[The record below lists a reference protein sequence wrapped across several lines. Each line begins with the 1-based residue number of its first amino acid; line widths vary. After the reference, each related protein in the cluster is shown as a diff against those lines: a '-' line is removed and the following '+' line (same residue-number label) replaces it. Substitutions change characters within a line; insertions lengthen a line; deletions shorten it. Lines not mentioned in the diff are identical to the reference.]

1 MASISQRI
9 ILRIE
14 VSPGIPQ
21 KLDAAVARF
30 LSTHISVSSRLVDWL
45 CEQEPDVQA
54 AILGLLPEGH
64 GIEVERRTIEGIA
77 PED

>member
-1 MASISQRI
+1 
-9 ILRIE
+9 
-14 VSPGIPQ
+14 
-21 KLDAAVARF
+21 
-30 LSTHISVSSRLVDWL
+30 L